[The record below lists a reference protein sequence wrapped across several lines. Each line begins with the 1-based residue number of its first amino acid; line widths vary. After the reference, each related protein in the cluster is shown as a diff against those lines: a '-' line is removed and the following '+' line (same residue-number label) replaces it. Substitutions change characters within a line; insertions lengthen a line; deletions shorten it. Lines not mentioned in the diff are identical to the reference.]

1 MRRVAILLLT
11 AGLVAGFFLPA
22 AAQPI
27 CGPRDEI
34 LDGLRE
40 RYGEVVIWS
49 GVSSRG
55 GYVELFQSQRRTWSL
70 LVTNGRN
77 ACLFSAGD
85 DRQQFLMKFGKAG
98 EFL

>member
-22 AAQPI
+22 AAQPV
-27 CGPRDEI
+27 CGPRDVI

-40 RYGEVVIWS
+40 QHGEVVIWS

-55 GYVELFQSQRRTWSL
+55 GYVELFQSQQRTWSL
-70 LVTNGRN
+70 LVTSGRN
-77 ACLFSAGD
+77 ACLFSAGEGG
-85 DRQQFLMKFGKAG
+85 QQFLMRFGEAG